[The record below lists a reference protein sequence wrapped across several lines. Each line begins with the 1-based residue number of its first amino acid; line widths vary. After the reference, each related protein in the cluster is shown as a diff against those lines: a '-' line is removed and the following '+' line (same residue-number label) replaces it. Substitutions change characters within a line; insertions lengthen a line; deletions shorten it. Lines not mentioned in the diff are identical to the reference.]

1 MSRIPYHNDPV
12 SRRVIRL
19 LLVVQVA
26 AMVTVLRL
34 NLLGRFYPAAVI
46 SFLTLLVLIAAFL
59 WLYARYWTLPVV
71 REKRGLE
78 NLVFKFQNNLQEE
91 NRRIAA
97 AIRQRAQLVQA
108 EKDELQ
114 AALQMLQKKY
124 IERSLASASLQEAAV
139 PGVGPKLKERLA
151 GYGIVSAAQVSNRIA
166 NLPGFGMAK
175 CLTLLSWRSAVA
187 ATLESRKPMSLPLE
201 QSEAIKHKYQ
211 AQHNHINAIERNA
224 MASKQVLEHEL
235 PSLWARLRQLTSIT
249 FKGYLSNSLASRRV
263 VAALIAFVLI
273 VTQIVSSVSAALAF
287 GSWNAAASIETDPA
301 ATETST
307 VTPVPWITSEP

>member
-12 SRRVIRL
+12 SRTVMRL

-26 AMVTVLRL
+26 AMITVLRF
-34 NLLGRFYPAAVI
+34 NLRGRFYPAVVI
-46 SFLTLLVLIAAFL
+46 SVLTLLVLITAFL
-59 WLYARYWTLPVV
+59 WLYARYRSLAVV

-78 NLVFKFQNNLQEE
+78 NLVLKFQNNLQEE

-114 AALQMLQKKY
+114 AALQILQQKY
-124 IERSLASASLQEAAV
+124 LARSLASASLQEAAV

-151 GYGIVSAAQVSNRIA
+151 GYGIVSAAQVNNRIA

-187 ATLESRKPMSLPLE
+187 ATLESRKPMALPVE

-224 MASKQVLEHEL
+224 IASKQVLEHEL

-249 FKGYLSNSLASRRV
+249 FKGYLRNSLASRRV
-263 VAALIAFVLI
+263 VAALIVFVLI
-273 VTQIVSSVSAALAF
+273 VTQIISSVNAALAF
-287 GSWNAAASIETDPA
+287 SSWNAASRIDSNPTT
-301 ATETST
+301 TETST
-307 VTPVPWITSEP
+307 VTPGPSATPEP